1 MLQIIIVYYSTGFKI
16 MKKILSSIAL
26 MLIILPQAASAATVL
41 TGKFNVDNGYAAY
54 LSTNDAVQGDLFS
67 SANNWNGT
75 YTGTASL
82 IANVD
87 YYLHVYAYDQGGIA
101 GFLGQFTLS
110 NNDYQFANGL
120 QSIVTNTVN
129 WLGNNTGWGSAY
141 NSTLTDLGA
150 NGVSPWGTG
159 STSSIPGSAHWIWA
173 GDANTKDIAYF
184 STRITANASTG
195 SAVPEPATMALMI
208 LGLFAMSAHRRKSV
222 QA

>member
-1 MLQIIIVYYSTGFKI
+1 M
-16 MKKILSSIAL
+16 
-26 MLIILPQAASAATVL
+26 PPPR
-41 TGKFNVDNGYAAY
+41 
-54 LSTNDAVQGDLFS
+54 
-67 SANNWNGT
+67 W
-75 YTGTASL
+75 
-82 IANVD
+82 
-87 YYLHVYAYDQGGIA
+87 
-101 GFLGQFTLS
+101 
-110 NNDYQFANGL
+110 
-120 QSIVTNTVN
+120 
-129 WLGNNTGWGSAY
+129 
-141 NSTLTDLGA
+141 TDLGA